1 MFRNS
6 ALRAFRDQS
15 RTINSM
21 NTNNLPIIRQF
32 SSFDYKSRTI
42 LKPLG
47 TIKLAEQRRNFF
59 FFPYQKYM
67 PQTKINQLRREAAA
81 GDQKSMIEYV
91 RMLSKVN
98 PKEAL
103 ATIEKGWTDGN
114 IPITEPMLKEY
125 FKVVGEMKAFDSIN
139 LTAIISLINS
149 TPELQKD
156 ILSQIRN
163 MPQYAG
169 AGISAGTNPND
180 PLYISTAPPTIRSQL
195 FRTLRFL
202 IIVFLML
209 SFTSAM
215 LDDKSGGGIAG
226 RMGMGSATHQAE
238 HSDKSFNDVVGIDE
252 AKGELQ
258 EIVQYLK
265 DPKKFTRLGGKL
277 PKGVLLTGPPGTG
290 KTLLARA
297 IAGEAGV
304 PFFFAS
310 GSEFEEMFVGVGARR
325 VRDLFDTAKSKSP
338 CIVFIDEI
346 DAIGGSRHLKE
357 QSSMK
362 MTLNQLLVEM
372 DGFEQ
377 NNGVIVIAATNF
389 PETLDSALIRPG
401 RFDKHVDVPL
411 PDVAG
416 RKAILELYAQ
426 KVPTSKDVDMEQMAR
441 GTPGFSGA
449 ELYNL
454 INQAA
459 LKASVDGLKAV
470 SMGAL
475 EYAKDKI
482 LMGAEKKSAV
492 LSEET
497 MRCTAY
503 HEAGHALVAI
513 RTDGADAVH
522 KATIMPRGRALG
534 MVMQLPEGDQTSMNR
549 KQMLARLDVCMAG
562 RVAEELVFGADYVTS
577 GASSDFQQATRM
589 ARAMVMKWGLSEK
602 IGHVYLED
610 KDNLSPSLQ
619 NEIDNEVK
627 SILSS
632 SYSRSF
638 SLLTQHRKELEL
650 LALALIQY
658 ETLSGGEI
666 MDVLKGGAIN
676 TKTRSQLPSRA
687 FKNIP
692 LKNEKERNKEKEKEN
707 KKGKDE
713 GEKKNSEERG
723 EREREKNVKGVK
735 VYGPPST
742 TNK

>member
-1 MFRNS
+1 
-6 ALRAFRDQS
+6 
-15 RTINSM
+15 
-21 NTNNLPIIRQF
+21 
-32 SSFDYKSRTI
+32 
-42 LKPLG
+42 
-47 TIKLAEQRRNFF
+47 
-59 FFPYQKYM
+59 
-67 PQTKINQLRREAAA
+67 
-81 GDQKSMIEYV
+81 MIEYV

>member
-1 MFRNS
+1 
-6 ALRAFRDQS
+6 
-15 RTINSM
+15 M